1 MLVKELGNVG
11 ELAIEAKALL
21 AEHNVKD
28 SDFPIPAMRNLP
40 ETPWEI
46 PEKEYKSRRDLRFH
60 RIFTIDP
67 ITAKG
72 NFAALKC
79 STAILW
85 ITRYFCRS
93 G

>member
-11 ELAIEAKALL
+11 ELAVEAKALL

-40 ETPWEI
+40 ETPWQI

-72 NFAALKC
+72 K
-79 STAILW
+79 
-85 ITRYFCRS
+85 FCL
-93 G
+93 